1 MRIRLEKNRF
11 IFLVIIALSVACSCD
26 SNLPKSAQDKN
37 VHCACENQ
45 EFVYPNREFC
55 DTIVLSDA
63 AKLYWS
69 FNCDRIWLTLENRN
83 RQRFVIDD
91 FSIESMPLIHR
102 IGSSFIKDFD
112 ETILIQHDCAAT
124 GPCSYS
130 LIEKVTGN
138 VVKKFP
144 QLIGIDWENKTY
156 NFDFV
161 ASLSQ
166 ESDEI
171 EVYFPNE
178 KKAFAI
184 AISNLNRKSAYPED
198 AFIETT
204 FFGDVLTFK
213 YLSDL
218 DEVVEINVS
227 MEQAIH
233 SSYNGL

>member
-1 MRIRLEKNRF
+1 MGLEKHWLF
-11 IFLVIIALSVACSCD
+11 FLVIIALSVAYSCD
-26 SNLPKSAQDKN
+26 SNLPKSTRDNN
-37 VHCACENQ
+37 VHCTCENQ

-63 AKLYWS
+63 AKLYWR

-83 RQRFVIDD
+83 RQQFVIDD
-91 FSIESMPLIHR
+91 FSVESIPLIHR
-102 IGSSFIKDFD
+102 IGSSLIKDFD
-112 ETILIQHDCAAT
+112 EVILIQYDCAAT
-124 GPCSYS
+124 GSCSYS
-130 LIEKVTGN
+130 LIEKVSGN

-144 QLIGIDWENKTY
+144 QLIGIDWENRIY

-166 ESDEI
+166 ESDKI

-178 KKAFAI
+178 KNTLAI
-184 AISNLNRKSAYPED
+184 AISNLNRKTAYPED

-213 YLSDL
+213 YLSDS
-218 DEVVEINVS
+218 DEVMEISVS
-227 MEQAIH
+227 MDQAIH
-233 SSYNGL
+233 SAKNGL